1 MNIVES
7 SDNSL
12 KAMIKNVND
21 LDCKKIDFNVNTGRH
36 LSIET
41 DKNNNPVIHAEID
54 GLPTQHFY
62 INDVARDQ
70 IFTHA
75 DINQNTAQSLLDR
88 APAEFCNVINKLWHD
103 SPSDRILRSYSASLV
118 KNEPTWAEPYKI
130 LRGYVSNKFL
140 RFDHADVLNNIMPLI
155 NDGDYSLTAA
165 TLTDRYMR
173 ITFRSNTIQGS
184 DNRAVGDVMALG
196 FVISNSEVGQGSLSL
211 QELIITLAC
220 LNGMMSTNVLS
231 SIRAKH
237 LTSAI
242 SCDGSH
248 GGVIPAYVTEKQI
261 QAKDLQRSAIN
272 FLNNLSS
279 DTLQDHIEDM
289 NTARSDVIEDHALI
303 FAPSDPQA
311 DDHLVDR
318 ITKYLGVPRNKGKTI
333 RDEITNAR
341 TQRGYINQ
349 PLSRATV
356 IQAVTAL
363 QHKNADHAEIWQRN
377 GAKMLA
383 MTSNAFNNYIA
394 QPIAA

>member
-1 MNIVES
+1 MNITTG
-7 SDNSL
+7 SDQGL
-12 KAMIKNVND
+12 QAMISNVND
-21 LDCKKIDFNVNTGRH
+21 LDGKKIDFNVNTGRH
-36 LSIET
+36 LSINT
-41 DKNNNPVIHAEID
+41 DQDNNPVIHAEID

-62 INDVARDQ
+62 MNDVARDQ

-88 APAEFCNVINKLWHD
+88 APAEFCSVINKLWHD
-103 SPSDRILRSYSASLV
+103 SPSDRILRAYDGAPAFHGV
-118 KNEPTWAEPYKI
+118 ADYNV

-140 RFDHADVLNNIMPLI
+140 RFDHTDVLNNIMPLI
-155 NDGDYSLTAA
+155 IDGDHDYSVTAA
-165 TLTDRYMR
+165 TLTDRNMR
-173 ITFRSNTIQGS
+173 VTFRSNTIQGS
-184 DNRAVGDVMALG
+184 DDRAVGDIMALG
-196 FVISNSEVGQGSLSL
+196 FVISNSEVGLGSLSL

-220 LNGMMSTNVLS
+220 LNGMQSTNVLS

>member
-1 MNIVES
+1 MNITTK
-7 SDNSL
+7 SDQSL
-12 KAMIKNVND
+12 QAMIRNVND
-21 LDCKKIDFNVNTGRH
+21 LDSKKIDFNVNTGRH
-36 LSIET
+36 LSINT
-41 DKNNNPVIHAEID
+41 DQDNNPVIHAEID

-62 INDVARDQ
+62 ANDVARDQ
-70 IFTHA
+70 IFAHA
-75 DINQNTAQSLLDR
+75 EINQNTAQSLLDR

-103 SPSDRILRSYSASLV
+103 SPSDRILRAYDGAPAFHGV
-118 KNEPTWAEPYKI
+118 ADYNV

-140 RFDHADVLNNIMPLI
+140 RFDHTDVLNNIMPLI
-155 NDGDYSLTAA
+155 TNGDHDYSVTAA
-165 TLTDRYMR
+165 TLTDRNMR
-173 ITFRSNTIQGS
+173 VTFRSNIIQGS
-184 DNRAVGDVMALG
+184 HDRAVGDVMALG
-196 FVISNSEVGQGSLSL
+196 FVISNSEVGLGSLSL
-211 QELIITLAC
+211 QELIIVLEC
-220 LNGMMSTNVLS
+220 LNGMQSTNVLS

-237 LTSAI
+237 LTTAI

-248 GGVIPAYVTEKQI
+248 GGVIPANVTASQI
-261 QAKDLQRSAIN
+261 QAKDLYRSASN

-279 DTLQDHIEDM
+279 DTLQDHLEKM

-303 FAPSDPQA
+303 VAPSDPQA

-333 RDEITNAR
+333 RQEITNAR
-341 TQRGYINQ
+341 AQRGYINQ
-349 PLSRATV
+349 PLSRATL

-363 QHKNADHAEIWQRN
+363 QHKNADHAEIWQRH

>member
-1 MNIVES
+1 MNIETG
-7 SDNSL
+7 SDRGL
-12 KAMIKNVND
+12 QAMIRNIND
-21 LDCKKIDFNVNTGRH
+21 LDGKKIDFNVNTGRH
-36 LSIET
+36 LSINT
-41 DKNNNPVIHAEID
+41 DRENNPVIHAEID

-62 INDVARDQ
+62 MNDVARDQ

-88 APAEFCNVINKLWHD
+88 APAEFCSVINKLWHD
-103 SPSDRILRSYSASLV
+103 SPSDRILRAYDGAPAFHGV
-118 KNEPTWAEPYKI
+118 ADYNV

-140 RFDHADVLNNIMPLI
+140 RFDHTDVLNNIMPLI
-155 NDGDYSLTAA
+155 TDGDHDYSVTAA
-165 TLTDRYMR
+165 TLTDRNMR
-173 ITFRSNTIQGS
+173 VTFRSNAIQGS

-196 FVISNSEVGQGSLSL
+196 FVISNSEVGLGSLSL

-237 LTSAI
+237 LTSSI

-248 GGVIPAYVTEKQI
+248 GGVIPADITASQI
-261 QAKDLQRSAIN
+261 QAKDLYRSAVN

-279 DTLQDHIEDM
+279 DTLQDHIEKM

-303 FAPSDPQA
+303 VAPSDPQA

-333 RDEITNAR
+333 RQEITNAR
-341 TQRGYINQ
+341 VQRGYINQ
-349 PLSRATV
+349 PLSRATL

>member
-1 MNIVES
+1 MNIETG
-7 SDNSL
+7 SDRGL
-12 KAMIKNVND
+12 QAMIRNIND
-21 LDCKKIDFNVNTGRH
+21 LDGKKIDFNVNTGRH
-36 LSIET
+36 LSINT
-41 DKNNNPVIHAEID
+41 DRENNPVIHAEID

-62 INDVARDQ
+62 ANDVARDQ

-88 APAEFCNVINKLWHD
+88 APAEFCSVINKLWHD
-103 SPSDRILRSYSASLV
+103 SPSDRILRAYDGAPAFHGV
-118 KNEPTWAEPYKI
+118 ADYNV

-140 RFDHADVLNNIMPLI
+140 RFDHTDVLNNIMPLI
-155 NDGDYSLTAA
+155 TDGDHDYSVTAA
-165 TLTDRYMR
+165 TLTDRNMR
-173 ITFRSNTIQGS
+173 VTFRSNAIQGS

-196 FVISNSEVGQGSLSL
+196 FVISNSEVGLGSLSL

-237 LTSAI
+237 LTSSI

-248 GGVIPAYVTEKQI
+248 GGVIPADITASQI
-261 QAKDLQRSAIN
+261 QAKDLYRSAVN

-279 DTLQDHIEDM
+279 DTLQDHIEKM

-303 FAPSDPQA
+303 VAPSDPQA

-333 RDEITNAR
+333 RQEITNAR
-341 TQRGYINQ
+341 VQRGYINQ
-349 PLSRATV
+349 PLSRATL

>member
-1 MNIVES
+1 
-7 SDNSL
+7 
-12 KAMIKNVND
+12 
-21 LDCKKIDFNVNTGRH
+21 
-36 LSIET
+36 
-41 DKNNNPVIHAEID
+41 VIHAEID

-62 INDVARDQ
+62 MNDVARDQ

-88 APAEFCNVINKLWHD
+88 APAEFCSVINKLWHD
-103 SPSDRILRSYSASLV
+103 SPSDRILRAYDGAPAFHGV
-118 KNEPTWAEPYKI
+118 ADYNV

-140 RFDHADVLNNIMPLI
+140 RFDHTDVLNNIMPLI
-155 NDGDYSLTAA
+155 IDGDHDYSVTAA
-165 TLTDRYMR
+165 TLTDRNMR
-173 ITFRSNTIQGS
+173 VTFRSNTIQGS
-184 DNRAVGDVMALG
+184 DDRAVGDIMALG
-196 FVISNSEVGQGSLSL
+196 FVISNSEVGLGSLSL

-220 LNGMMSTNVLS
+220 LNGMQSTNVLS

-248 GGVIPAYVTEKQI
+248 GGVIPADVTASQI
-261 QAKDLQRSAIN
+261 QAKDLYRSASN

-279 DTLQDHIEDM
+279 DTLQDHIEKM

-303 FAPSDPQA
+303 VAPSDPQA

-318 ITKYLGVPRNKGKTI
+318 ITKFLGVPRNKGKTI
-333 RDEITNAR
+333 RQEITNAR
-341 TQRGYINQ
+341 TQRGYIDE
-349 PLSRATV
+349 PLSRATL

>member
-1 MNIVES
+1 MNIETG
-7 SDNSL
+7 SDQGL
-12 KAMIKNVND
+12 QAMIRNVND
-21 LDCKKIDFNVNTGRH
+21 LDGKKIDFNVNTGRH
-36 LSIET
+36 LSINT
-41 DKNNNPVIHAEID
+41 DQDNNPVIHAEID

-62 INDVARDQ
+62 MNDVARDQ

-75 DINQNTAQSLLDR
+75 EINQNTAQSLLER
-88 APAEFCNVINKLWHD
+88 APVEFCNVINKLWHD
-103 SPSDRILRSYSASLV
+103 SPSDRILRAYDGAPAFHGV
-118 KNEPTWAEPYKI
+118 ADYNV

-140 RFDHADVLNNIMPLI
+140 RFDHTDVLKNIMPLI
-155 NDGDYSLTAA
+155 TDGDHDYSVTAA
-165 TLTDRYMR
+165 TLTDKYMR
-173 ITFRSNTIQGS
+173 VTFRSNTIQGS

-220 LNGMMSTNVLS
+220 LNGMQSTNVLS

-242 SCDGSH
+242 SCDGSS
-248 GGVIPAYVTEKQI
+248 GGVIPADVTASQI
-261 QAKDLQRSAIN
+261 QAKDLYRSASN

-279 DTLQDHIEDM
+279 DTLQDHIEKM

-303 FAPSDPQA
+303 VAPSDPQA

-333 RDEITNAR
+333 RKEITNAR
-341 TQRGYINQ
+341 VQRGYINQ
-349 PLSRATV
+349 PLSRATL

-383 MTSNAFNNYIA
+383 MTSNAFNSYIA

>member
-1 MNIVES
+1 MNITTG
-7 SDNSL
+7 SDQGL
-12 KAMIKNVND
+12 QAMISNVND
-21 LDCKKIDFNVNTGRH
+21 LDGKKIDFNVNTGRH
-36 LSIET
+36 LSINT
-41 DKNNNPVIHAEID
+41 DQDNNPVIHAEID

-62 INDVARDQ
+62 MNDVARDQ

-88 APAEFCNVINKLWHD
+88 APAEFCSVINKLWHD
-103 SPSDRILRSYSASLV
+103 SPSDRILRAYDGAPAFHGV
-118 KNEPTWAEPYKI
+118 ADYNV

-140 RFDHADVLNNIMPLI
+140 RFDHTDVLNNIMPLI
-155 NDGDYSLTAA
+155 IDGDHDYSVTAA
-165 TLTDRYMR
+165 TLTDRNMR
-173 ITFRSNTIQGS
+173 VTFRSNTIQGS
-184 DNRAVGDVMALG
+184 DDRAVGDIMALG
-196 FVISNSEVGQGSLSL
+196 FVISNSEVGLGSLSL

-220 LNGMMSTNVLS
+220 LNGMQSTNVLS

-248 GGVIPAYVTEKQI
+248 GGVIPADVTASQI
-261 QAKDLQRSAIN
+261 QAKDLYRSASN

-279 DTLQDHIEDM
+279 DTLQDHIEKM

-303 FAPSDPQA
+303 VAPSDPQA

-318 ITKYLGVPRNKGKTI
+318 ITKFLGVPRNKGKTI
-333 RDEITNAR
+333 RQEITNAR
-341 TQRGYINQ
+341 TQRGYIDE
-349 PLSRATV
+349 PLSRATL

>member
-1 MNIVES
+1 MNIETR
-7 SDNSL
+7 SDQGL
-12 KAMIKNVND
+12 QAMIRNVND
-21 LDCKKIDFNVNTGRH
+21 LDGKKIDFNVNTGRH
-36 LSIET
+36 LTINT
-41 DKNNNPVIHAEID
+41 DRENNPVIHAEID

-88 APAEFCNVINKLWHD
+88 APAEFCSVINKLWHD
-103 SPSDRILRSYSASLV
+103 SPSDRILRAYDGAPAFHGV
-118 KNEPTWAEPYKI
+118 ADYNV

-140 RFDHADVLNNIMPLI
+140 RFDHTDVLNNIMPLI
-155 NDGDYSLTAA
+155 TDGDHDYSVTAA
-165 TLTDRYMR
+165 TLTDRNMR
-173 ITFRSNTIQGS
+173 VTFRSNTIQGS
-184 DNRAVGDVMALG
+184 DDRAVGDVMALG
-196 FVISNSEVGQGSLSL
+196 FVISNSEVGLGSLSL

-220 LNGMMSTNVLS
+220 LNGMQSTNVLS

-242 SCDGSH
+242 SCDGSS
-248 GGVIPAYVTEKQI
+248 GGVIPADVTASQI
-261 QAKDLQRSAIN
+261 QAKDLYRSASN

-279 DTLQDHIEDM
+279 DTLQDHLEKM

-303 FAPSDPQA
+303 VAPSDPQA

-318 ITKYLGVPRNKGKTI
+318 ITKFLGVPRNKGKTI
-333 RDEITNAR
+333 RQEITNAR

-349 PLSRATV
+349 PLSRATL